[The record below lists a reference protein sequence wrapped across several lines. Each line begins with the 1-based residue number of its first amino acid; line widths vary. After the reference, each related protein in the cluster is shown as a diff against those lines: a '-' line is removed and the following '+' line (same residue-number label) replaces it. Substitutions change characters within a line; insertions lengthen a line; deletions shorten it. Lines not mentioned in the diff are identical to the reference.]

1 MFNKLKSMLNNG
13 LNKTKGIIWQNDDHP
28 GSPVAYSGLICH
40 KSDSYDNAFP
50 DIVRIAEAFAE
61 VMPYAVDE
69 KGRRLTKQPQLM
81 RALYNPN
88 EEMSGSDFLETLITM
103 MLVHPLVHILVWH
116 YENGKAV
123 PGGPITPDNVAGF
136 TFLENALVS
145 RINGRTTFRQ
155 DDKTWTRND
164 VITLSLNVNP
174 YHLIDGYCPT
184 QAIKKWATVDDY
196 IAEYQSGQFAN
207 GGVPAGLMTITA
219 PTVEEYNKAVDRM
232 IASYTGPNNANR
244 IVYTHRPTSSIDGKP
259 EQAGVEWTP
268 FAQTNKDLTLDALFN
283 QANKKIDMNFGVPE
297 EIKGYLQNSN
307 YASAEVADYVFARR
321 ILYPKL
327 VKVYSKFNHEMN
339 RITGGLKF
347 SVSYDF
353 ELPMLTDTRKVQA
366 DTIIEM
372 VNAGFSVE
380 STVEAL
386 RLPKSFLKLDK
397 TQETQDENLQVEDTT
412 QDKPSQEQTSKSAH
426 SEHCDHC
433 GHNRKSAEN
442 WEGVI
447 NPSLKALINTYNLH
461 LLSLVQEGLTDA
473 DSTSKAIN
481 KAKSILQSNPT
492 LKTLRTLIIASIY
505 YQLALNDSDNAK
517 SFANQLG
524 IARPV
529 PVLDDKELSAFNF
542 SVQSATALAKTRI
555 ESGLDLDN
563 VITPE
568 LTTTI
573 SVITKALTEQKIRAA
588 IEEFAEGNTYEKQ
601 LNYLLVKFAGDT
613 LDNWQKEIQG
623 VEDTTEAI
631 TIIQNFIASQN
642 YRVNRWALTEQ
653 HRGEELGKL
662 LATKDTGDVAQM
674 EPYKVWRIREGACAS
689 CVALAGETVRADQT
703 FSNGN
708 MVPADHPNCRCYF
721 DVVFRPIAKSV
732 KVTCPSC
739 GRYMM
744 ESNGG
749 VMKNVIC
756 ANSKCKKHYDIEVKD
771 GDIKAIERKVV

>member
-1 MFNKLKSMLNNG
+1 MFNKIKSALNLR
-13 LNKTKGIIWQNDDHP
+13 LNKSKGIIWQNDDRP
-28 GSPVAYSGLICH
+28 GGPVSYSGLACH

-69 KGRRLTKQPQLM
+69 KGRRMTKQPQLM

-88 EEMSGSDFLETLITM
+88 KEMSGSDFLETLITM
-103 MLVHPLVHILVWH
+103 LLVHPLVHILVWR
-116 YENGKAV
+116 YEGGKLV
-123 PGGPITPDNVAGF
+123 PGGPITPNNVAGF
-136 TFLENALVS
+136 TFLEKAAVS
-145 RINGRTTFRQ
+145 RIDGRTTFRVR
-155 DDKTWTRND
+155 DKTWTPDD

-174 YHLIDGYCPT
+174 YHLVDGYSPT

-219 PTVEEYNKAVDRM
+219 PDIATYDKVVDNL
-232 IASYTGPNNANR
+232 IAKHTGPNNANR
-244 IVYTHRPTSSIDGKP
+244 IIYTHRPTSTIDGKP
-259 EQAGVEWTP
+259 QAAGVEWTP

-339 RITGGLKF
+339 RITGGLGF

-366 DTIIEM
+366 DTIIAM

-397 TQETQDENLQVEDTT
+397 TQETQDENLQVEDMTRE
-412 QDKPSQEQTSKSAH
+412 KPSQEQTSKSAH
-426 SEHCDHC
+426 TDDCDHC
-433 GHNRKSAEN
+433 GHKHKSAEN

-447 NPSLKALINTYNLH
+447 NPSLKALINTYNLY
-461 LLSLVQEGLTDA
+461 LLSLVQEALVDI
-473 DSTSKAIN
+473 DSASKAIT
-481 KAKSILQSNPT
+481 KAKSTLKSNST

-505 YQLALNDSDNAK
+505 YQLALNDSDSAK

-524 IARPV
+524 MAS
-529 PVLDDKELSAFNF
+529 PVLTLSDEELSAFNF

-573 SVITKALTEQKIRAA
+573 SVITKALTEQNIRAA
-588 IEEFAEGNTYEKQ
+588 IEGFAEGNTYEKQ

-613 LDNWQKEIQG
+613 LDSWQKEIQG

-631 TIIQNFIASQN
+631 TIIQSFIASQN

-662 LATKDTGDVAQM
+662 LATKDNGDVAEM
-674 EPYKVWRIREGACAS
+674 EPYKVWRVREGACQS
-689 CVALAGETVRADQT
+689 CLNLAGETVRADQL

-721 DVVFRPIAKSV
+721 DVIFRPIAKSV

-756 ANSKCKKHYDIEVKD
+756 ANSKCKKHYDIEVENGK
-771 GDIKAIERKVV
+771 IKAVERS